1 MSKEKHRL
9 NIALSMDNP
18 LQRET
23 WTILTQMDNRTNAVC
38 EAVCAHY
45 KQKDFLETLRMV
57 LRDELKN
64 VFVSPSEATKTT
76 EPETNVNEAVMDFLL
91 TLQNE

>member
-23 WTILTQMDNRTNAVC
+23 WTILAQMDNRTNAVC
-38 EAVCAHY
+38 EAVCAYY
-45 KQKDFLETLRMV
+45 KQKDFLEALRMI

-64 VFVSPSEATKTT
+64 VSVSSGEAAKTA
-76 EPETNVNEAVMDFLL
+76 EQETNVNEAVLNFLREL
-91 TLQNE
+91 ENE